1 MVQQKLTQHCKAT
14 ILKKKKKK
22 DVMFCP
28 FFFLLGYSQ
37 WLSGKESTCNA
48 GDLQAMQ
55 VRSLGQEDPLE

>member
-14 ILKKKKKK
+14 ILKKKK

-28 FFFLLGYSQ
+28 FFFFLLGYSQ

-55 VRSLGQEDPLE
+55 VRSLGREDPLE